1 MWLKT
6 VMVQRTSTCFYKK
19 RLSEVMGMPRTKA
32 QEKMV
37 LLSVHLPKQLLEEL
51 DRLVAEGLFPS
62 RSEAIRTAVWELVRR
77 EKYEKQQHEG
87 EGIMTGR

>member
-1 MWLKT
+1 MY
-6 VMVQRTSTCFYKK
+6 SCFYRK
-19 RLSEVMGMPRTKA
+19 RSSEVVGVPRTKA

-51 DRLVAEGLFPS
+51 DRLVAEGVFPS

-77 EKYEKQQHEG
+77 EKQQREG
-87 EGIMTGR
+87 EDTQIMTGR

>member
-1 MWLKT
+1 
-6 VMVQRTSTCFYKK
+6 
-19 RLSEVMGMPRTKA
+19 LSEVVGVPRTKA

-51 DRLVAEGLFPS
+51 DRLVAEGVFPS

-77 EKYEKQQHEG
+77 EKQQREDTQ
-87 EGIMTGR
+87 IMTGR

>member
-1 MWLKT
+1 
-6 VMVQRTSTCFYKK
+6 
-19 RLSEVMGMPRTKA
+19 MPRTKA

-51 DRLVAEGLFPS
+51 DRLVAEGVFPS

-77 EKYEKQQHEG
+77 ESQRRG
-87 EGIMTGR
+87 EDTQIMTGR

>member
-1 MWLKT
+1 
-6 VMVQRTSTCFYKK
+6 
-19 RLSEVMGMPRTKA
+19 MPRTKA

-62 RSEAIRTAVWELVRR
+62 RSEAIRTAVWELIRR
-77 EKYEKQQHEG
+77 ESQRGG
-87 EGIMTGR
+87 EDSQGQIMTGR

>member
-1 MWLKT
+1 
-6 VMVQRTSTCFYKK
+6 
-19 RLSEVMGMPRTKA
+19 MPRTKA

-62 RSEAIRTAVWELVRR
+62 RSEAIRTAVWELIRR
-77 EKYEKQQHEG
+77 ESQRRNEDSQGQ
-87 EGIMTGR
+87 IMTGR